1 MEEIQVP
8 LEHMQRC
15 PNFLGIKEMH
25 IKIPFKYHF
34 DPSDWQYPNAWRHT
48 MLGKLREKKKSH
60 ALLEEGMLATAM
72 ANDVAVA
79 VKVTNAHTL

>member
-1 MEEIQVP
+1 MEEMQVP

-34 DPSDWQYPNAWRHT
+34 DPSDWQYPNA
-48 MLGKLREKKKSH
+48 
-60 ALLEEGMLATAM
+60 
-72 ANDVAVA
+72 
-79 VKVTNAHTL
+79 